1 MNQIEKKNKYH
12 IRSGDDVPVAY
23 NSALYL
29 SNRQVSW
36 LIASLILLSFFIFI
50 AGYFLGQ
57 RKAVEHQVELSTLHS
72 MIPVHQNRPDPIV
85 APAVAYAPT
94 IEGMLEDELSNEQLY
109 KAQLIGFGT
118 LRAAH
123 QFVDRL
129 QQKNMPVRVQERH
142 SKTAQGKEVIWYQV
156 TTELFNDKQELM
168 TFVERIKKEERLKDI
183 RIVSC

>member
-1 MNQIEKKNKYH
+1 MNRIEKRSKYQM
-12 IRSGDDVPVAY
+12 RSDEDFPVAY

-57 RKAVEHQVELSTLHS
+57 RKAVEHQIELAALQSI
-72 MIPVHQNRPDPIV
+72 IPMQATPIEQNQTSV
-85 APAVAYAPT
+85 AFAPAINT
-94 IEGMLEDELSNEQLY
+94 IAQDDFSQEQLY

-118 LRAAH
+118 MRAAH

-129 QQKNMPVRVQERH
+129 QQKNLPVRVQERH

-168 TFVERIKKEERLKDI
+168 AFVEKIQKEERLKDI

>member
-1 MNQIEKKNKYH
+1 MNQIEKKNKYQ
-12 IRSGDDVPVAY
+12 IQPDNGGPIAY

-57 RKAVEHQVELSTLHS
+57 RKAIEYHAETAHAMV
-72 MIPVHQNRPDPIV
+72 PVQQSLPEPDVVP
-85 APAVAYAPT
+85 VAYAPT
-94 IEGMLEDELSNEQLY
+94 IDGVVRNEISDEQWY

-118 LRAAH
+118 SRAAN
-123 QFVDRL
+123 QFVERL
-129 QQKNMPVRVQERH
+129 QQKNLPVRVQERH

-156 TTELFNDKQELM
+156 TTELFNDKHELM
-168 TFVERIKKEERLKDI
+168 VFVDKIKKEERLKDI
-183 RIVSC
+183 RIVAC

>member
-1 MNQIEKKNKYH
+1 MNQIEENAKYH
-12 IRSGDDVPVAY
+12 VRPGNDLPVAY

-29 SNRQVSW
+29 TNRQVSW

-57 RKAVEHQVELSTLHS
+57 RKTTEFEHQHSVEQNMLNVNQNEITHHTSLPS
-72 MIPVHQNRPDPIV
+72 EVFHQN
-85 APAVAYAPT
+85 
-94 IEGMLEDELSNEQLY
+94 GSEDRLY

-118 LRAAH
+118 MRAAH
-123 QFVDRL
+123 QFADRL
-129 QQKNMPVRVQERH
+129 QQKNLPVRVQERH

-156 TTELFNDKQELM
+156 ITELFDNKEEL
-168 TFVERIKKEERLKDI
+168 TAFVERIQKEERLKDI

>member
-1 MNQIEKKNKYH
+1 MNKIEKKATYH
-12 IRSGDDVPVAY
+12 VRDGDDLPVAY

-57 RKAVEHQVELSTLHS
+57 RKAVDHQIELVALQG
-72 MIPVHQNRPDPIV
+72 MAPVRENPVDDPI
-85 APAVAYAPT
+85 A
-94 IEGMLEDELSNEQLY
+94 GMSQSDIISTDEFSPEQLY

-118 LRAAH
+118 MRAAH
-123 QFVDRL
+123 QFADRL
-129 QQKNMPVRVQERH
+129 QQKNLPVRVQERH

-156 TTELFNDKQELM
+156 TTELFNDKKELM
-168 TFVERIKKEERLKDI
+168 AFVEKIKKEERLKDI
-183 RIVSC
+183 RIVTC

>member
-1 MNQIEKKNKYH
+1 MNRIEKKNKYQV
-12 IRSGDDVPVAY
+12 RSGEDVPVSY

-57 RKAVEHQVELSTLHS
+57 RKAVDHQVELSVLQSVTPMPKDS
-72 MIPVHQNRPDPIV
+72 VEQKAMPT
-85 APAVAYAPT
+85 AYAPT
-94 IEGMLEDELSNEQLY
+94 VDTIAQDDFAQEQLY

-118 LRAAH
+118 MRAAH

-129 QQKNMPVRVQERH
+129 QQKNLPVRVQERH

-168 TFVERIKKEERLKDI
+168 AFVERIQKEERLKDI

>member
-1 MNQIEKKNKYH
+1 MNRIEKKSNY
-12 IRSGDDVPVAY
+12 RVSSEENLPVAY

-29 SNRQVSW
+29 TNRQVSW
-36 LIASLILLSFFIFI
+36 LIASLILLSFFVFI

-57 RKAVEHQVELSTLHS
+57 RKAVEHRVELSALNS
-72 MIPVHQNRPDPIV
+72 MIPVHASVTEQA
-85 APAVAYAPT
+85 APVTYAPHIDAIT
-94 IEGMLEDELSNEQLY
+94 QDDFSQEQLY

-118 LRAAH
+118 MRAAH

-129 QQKNMPVRVQERH
+129 QQKNLPVRVQERH

-168 TFVERIKKEERLKDI
+168 AFVERIQKEERLKDI

>member
-1 MNQIEKKNKYH
+1 MNEIENKKKYQIKTDE
-12 IRSGDDVPVAY
+12 SLPVAY

-57 RKAVEHQVELSTLHS
+57 RKAVEYRAEFVYGMMPPQHDNQVEAHNN
-72 MIPVHQNRPDPIV
+72 IPTAE
-85 APAVAYAPT
+85 AP
-94 IEGMLEDELSNEQLY
+94 MLDDVIKNDVSDEQFY

-118 LRAAH
+118 LRATN

-156 TTELFNDKQELM
+156 TTELFSDRQEL
-168 TFVERIKKEERLKDI
+168 TAFVERIKKEERLKDI
-183 RIVSC
+183 RIIAC

>member
-1 MNQIEKKNKYH
+1 MNHIEKNNNQHAFSENKM
-12 IRSGDDVPVAY
+12 PATY
-23 NSALYL
+23 NSTLYI

-36 LIASLILLSFFIFI
+36 VIALLILLSFFIFI

-57 RKAVEHQVELSTLHS
+57 RTYQEATGSEKTASVLTQDALVCSPTLIEGALQQELS
-72 MIPVHQNRPDPIV
+72 P
-85 APAVAYAPT
+85 
-94 IEGMLEDELSNEQLY
+94 EQFY

-118 LRAAH
+118 LRAAQ

-156 TTELFNDKQELM
+156 TTELFSDKHEL
-168 TFVERIKKEERLKDI
+168 TAFVERIKKEERLKDI
-183 RIVSC
+183 RIVTC

>member
-1 MNQIEKKNKYH
+1 MNRIEKKTKMQV
-12 IRSGDDVPVAY
+12 RSGEDLPVAY

-57 RKAVEHQVELSTLHS
+57 RKAVEHQVEMSALRGI
-72 MIPVHQNRPDPIV
+72 IPMQ
-85 APAVAYAPT
+85 ATPAEQDTIPVAYAPAVDA
-94 IEGMLEDELSNEQLY
+94 LAQDDFSQEQWY

-118 LRAAH
+118 MRAAH
-123 QFVDRL
+123 QFADRL
-129 QQKNMPVRVQERH
+129 QQKNLPVRVQERH

-168 TFVERIKKEERLKDI
+168 AFVERIQKEERLKDI